1 MLSRFFTRR
10 EQWVMCGIAAAILV
24 GSAVIF
30 VNHWGP
36 QPEAESHTTNADSP
50 EKKLDPAEPINLN
63 AAPCAELTRLPGI
76 GSALAQRIIDHRAK
90 TPFTSIDELA
100 NVDGIGPKRL
110 QGVRPFVCV
119 E

>member
-10 EQWVMCGIAAAILV
+10 EQLVMCGIAVAILV

-30 VNHWGP
+30 ASHWGP
-36 QPEAESHTTNADSP
+36 QPEPPAHITGADSP
-50 EKKLDPAEPINLN
+50 EKKLDPTKPINLN
-63 AAPCAELTRLPGI
+63 TAPRAELARLPGI
-76 GSALAQRIIDHRAK
+76 GPALAQRIAEHRAK
-90 TPFTSIDELA
+90 TPFTSIDELV

-119 E
+119 K